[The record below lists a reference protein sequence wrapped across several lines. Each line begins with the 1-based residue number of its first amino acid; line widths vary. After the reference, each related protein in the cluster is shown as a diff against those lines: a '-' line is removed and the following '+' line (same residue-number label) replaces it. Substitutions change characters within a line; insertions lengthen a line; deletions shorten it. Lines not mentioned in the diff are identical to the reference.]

1 MRQEAREDSGLRCR
15 GGHAHAPQSYTGI
28 SPVSQSEKW
37 MGWILP
43 ILGSSILNMFAI
55 VRPHRSSVSLWQSF
69 TQTEISIAIPS
80 WSVVVNSHGEGEFMG
95 RAQQRQKL
103 NSSCITVSNR
113 QTD

>member
-43 ILGSSILNMFAI
+43 ILGKLNPEYVRNSPTASVIGFTLAEFHPNGNFNCYPIVVSSGQFA
-55 VRPHRSSVSLWQSF
+55 W
-69 TQTEISIAIPS
+69 
-80 WSVVVNSHGEGEFMG
+80 GG
-95 RAQQRQKL
+95 RVYGSRTAASKAQQL
-103 NSSCITVSNR
+103 LHYC
-113 QTD
+113 